1 MKYIISLVFVFYS
14 ITLVSQKYIV
24 QNLNGDR
31 VEGVL
36 FYSDDKSLSSNKTGE
51 VDLSSFNLYD
61 EIEIYHISYMYQKIV
76 KKNIKDKIIILKSN
90 PIKIK
95 EVSVHSSLKMEENK
109 TQVIQLNKTEI
120 QESLSKNPAE
130 LLEKSVGVNV
140 QKSQNGGGSPNIRGF
155 EANRI
160 LLVVDGVKL
169 NNTIYRSG
177 HLQNILSIDPYIL
190 ESVSVLHGPSSVFYG
205 SGALGG
211 SIVLN
216 TLNIKNLQE
225 NKTSFTQQFESS
237 SSSVSLNFY
246 SLYKSGKTSFLSSVS
261 LKKHGNLRMGNNRFH
276 NYSDWGEEKFATIG
290 DEQLYGEY
298 SQVDITQKTHFQ
310 INKNS
315 YLAFNSQYSTT
326 SNINR
331 FDKLNDVTNNNPKYK
346 YWYYGPQR
354 RTLHSV
360 DYNKIYKS
368 IMSDDFNIHLSYQGV
383 EESRN
388 IQKFDENVIIK
399 RKESINICDSKLDFK
414 KQIKKLKI
422 NYGVSSRFQEL
433 SSVGKSHFEDGD
445 ISFATSRYPDDGST
459 DVNFSSFLHTEFNLF
474 ENLKWYNALR
484 YDYNKIS
491 MCFSEENPFNLG
503 ENLSLVNNNYSASSN
518 FFFSSNNNSF
528 LSLSVF
534 NSFRNPNI
542 DDIGKVFSKTQGIV
556 VVPNLNL
563 KSEKIV
569 TSELIWKYISNFT
582 TFEVVLFHN
591 SLKDAIEK
599 REFTF
604 NGQDSILYDGE
615 MMKCIANTN
624 INSAKMNG
632 FNLNLKQNVSKNLFV
647 STTTTFVKSLSSDS
661 LPLAH
666 IPPFSARGNI
676 SYIFK
681 DQSKLSFY
689 SNFNGWKRA
698 EDFDVNGVDNL
709 EEATVDGTPSWI
721 TFNTTYSKKIKSLIV
736 SFSCE
741 NIFDVHYKTFASGIS
756 ASGRNFIL
764 NLQSQF

>member
-1 MKYIISLVFVFYS
+1 M
-14 ITLVSQKYIV
+14 
-24 QNLNGDR
+24 
-31 VEGVL
+31 
-36 FYSDDKSLSSNKTGE
+36 
-51 VDLSSFNLYD
+51 
-61 EIEIYHISYMYQKIV
+61 
-76 KKNIKDKIIILKSN
+76 
-90 PIKIK
+90 
-95 EVSVHSSLKMEENK
+95 
-109 TQVIQLNKTEI
+109 
-120 QESLSKNPAE
+120 
-130 LLEKSVGVNV
+130 
-140 QKSQNGGGSPNIRGF
+140 
-155 EANRI
+155 
-160 LLVVDGVKL
+160 
-169 NNTIYRSG
+169 
-177 HLQNILSIDPYIL
+177 
-190 ESVSVLHGPSSVFYG
+190 
-205 SGALGG
+205 
-211 SIVLN
+211 
-216 TLNIKNLQE
+216 
-225 NKTSFTQQFESS
+225 
-237 SSSVSLNFY
+237 
-246 SLYKSGKTSFLSSVS
+246 
-261 LKKHGNLRMGNNRFH
+261 
-276 NYSDWGEEKFATIG
+276 
-290 DEQLYGEY
+290 
-298 SQVDITQKTHFQ
+298 
-310 INKNS
+310 
-315 YLAFNSQYSTT
+315 
-326 SNINR
+326 
-331 FDKLNDVTNNNPKYK
+331 
-346 YWYYGPQR
+346 
-354 RTLHSV
+354 
-360 DYNKIYKS
+360 
-368 IMSDDFNIHLSYQGV
+368 
-383 EESRN
+383 
-388 IQKFDENVIIK
+388 
-399 RKESINICDSKLDFK
+399 
-414 KQIKKLKI
+414 
-422 NYGVSSRFQEL
+422 
-433 SSVGKSHFEDGD
+433 
-445 ISFATSRYPDDGST
+445 
-459 DVNFSSFLHTEFNLF
+459 
-474 ENLKWYNALR
+474 
-484 YDYNKIS
+484 
-491 MCFSEENPFNLG
+491 
-503 ENLSLVNNNYSASSN
+503 
-518 FFFSSNNNSF
+518 
-528 LSLSVF
+528 F

-647 STTTTFVKSLSSDS
+647 STTTSFVKSLSSDS